1 MFVGKIFYIK
11 NFNFAIP
18 DLQKFGDCIDNIDN
32 IDSLYDRKFSAKT
45 LQETASCAMMSVLK
59 IMGGIAV

>member
-18 DLQKFGDCIDNIDN
+18 DLQKFGFCIDNIDRTECVFRFV
-32 IDSLYDRKFSAKT
+32 RK
-45 LQETASCAMMSVLK
+45 L
-59 IMGGIAV
+59 